1 MYFRQ
6 PRYFS
11 DFKCIGGTCSNSC
24 CIGWRIDW
32 YRSEIDKITGDPRC
46 SEELKELVNK
56 SFTQLEN
63 SERYLVALGAGGR
76 CPFLAEDNF
85 CKIQRELG
93 AEYLSNTCSI
103 YPRHHIIAGEAA
115 YRYCNMSCPEVM
127 DKLLNIEKSMDLVNV
142 AIREKG
148 TVKGAVMNNEKLL
161 AEHPELK
168 YRGELLEFFY
178 EIIVDKKH
186 DVETSIILGALAA
199 QSLSKIVAAKDY
211 DGIPEAIK
219 QIKPQLHN
227 GAQLRSIENIK
238 PNYYVKL
245 GAAGE
250 MLKSIFQ
257 VNIMSALTDKE
268 GKPNIELYV
277 RDEKR
282 LADTFKERQFYLRNI
297 ALNLLLEFA
306 LPFKFTDKT
315 IFENYSIF
323 ATAFALFK
331 LNVIAT
337 AELTDKAERSTSNS
351 KVNVVGDIKLNV
363 KVTVKYDT
371 EKYINKS
378 ASLISRNLC
387 HNDENAKKLLE
398 DLHNRNFST
407 PAYLALLIK

>member
-6 PRYFS
+6 PRYFG

-32 YRSEIDKITGDPRC
+32 YKNEIDKITDDPRC
-46 SEELKELVNK
+46 SEELKELVSK
-56 SFTQLEN
+56 SFAQIEN
-63 SERYLVALGAGGR
+63 SNIYPVILGAGKR
-76 CPFLAEDNF
+76 CPFLTEDNF

-93 AEYLSNTCSI
+93 AEYLSHTCSV

-115 YRYCNMSCPEVM
+115 YQYCNMSCPEVM
-127 DKLLNIEKSMDLVNV
+127 NKLLNSEKSMDLVNV
-142 AIREKG
+142 AIREHI
-148 TVKGAVMNNEKLL
+148 TIKGAAMNNENLL

-178 EIIVDKKH
+178 EINADKKH

-199 QSLSKIVAAKDY
+199 QSLSKIVDAKDY
-211 DGIPEAIK
+211 DSIPEAIK
-219 QIKPQLHN
+219 QIKPQFHN
-227 GAQLRSIENIK
+227 GAQLKSIKNIK

-245 GAAGE
+245 GAVGE
-250 MLKSIFQ
+250 ILKSIFQ

-268 GKPNIELYV
+268 GKPNIDLYI
-277 RDEKR
+277 RGEKR

-297 ALNLLLEFA
+297 ALNLLLEFV
-306 LPFKFTDKT
+306 LPFKFIGKT

-323 ATAFALFK
+323 AAAFALFK

-337 AELTDKAERSTSNS
+337 AELTDLAERKASNP
-351 KVNVVGDIKLNV
+351 KVDVIGGNLKIKVVA
-363 KVTVKYDT
+363 KYDT

-378 ASLISRNLC
+378 AALISRNIC
-387 HNDENAKKLLE
+387 HNNENAKKLLE
-398 DLHNRNFST
+398 ELHNRNFST
-407 PAYLALLIK
+407 PAYLALLIR